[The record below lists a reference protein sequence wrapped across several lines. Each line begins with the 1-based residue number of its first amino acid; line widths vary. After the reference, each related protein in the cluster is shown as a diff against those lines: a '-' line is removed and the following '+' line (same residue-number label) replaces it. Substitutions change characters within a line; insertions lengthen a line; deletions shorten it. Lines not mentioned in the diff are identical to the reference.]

1 MVQSFLP
8 MLLVHHSFLN
18 MSCYFPRNE
27 WLSRE
32 GFILYLTLFEWRRKQ
47 LEIYESWL
55 RLNWG
60 LIRRDLWDTLFQA
73 DDFEDLGIKR
83 KYCVV
88 CVRVLARVS
97 EGVCACV
104 SVCVREEIVCVCMC
118 FCVRAWGSVCVCV
131 YVRIWGN
138 MCLCVCVHAWVNM
151 YVCMRAWVFACASGE
166 TPRPHTLQK
175 PGCAWRKLLLPLLPP
190 AAWLT
195 SHSQAF
201 IEELQ

>member
-1 MVQSFLP
+1 MVQSLLP
-8 MLLVHHSFLN
+8 MLLIHHSFLN

-97 EGVCACV
+97 EGVCVRVFLCACVRKCVCVYTCLFEVICVSVFVCMREWICMCVHACV
-104 SVCVREEIVCVCMC
+104 SVCVCVCERWNTTTTH
-118 FCVRAWGSVCVCV
+118 VAEAR
-131 YVRIWGN
+131 
-138 MCLCVCVHAWVNM
+138 LCM
-151 YVCMRAWVFACASGE
+151 
-166 TPRPHTLQK
+166 T
-175 PGCAWRKLLLPLLPP
+175 
-190 AAWLT
+190 
-195 SHSQAF
+195 
-201 IEELQ
+201 